1 MIIRNIRSVYTL
13 YISLHNHALS
23 ALIQQNGLTD
33 MTASKTCHGSKKSL
47 SLRLIF
53 LTPMTGFAVKYNHF
67 VQKVVLTIL
76 SFIYTHKHA
85 DFQYDTFISAECR
98 QNIKILLAQTYAP
111 LYDHAYVCYL
121 LYRLTTSSTISAGT
135 NGLMSVLFATKS
147 LIIVELTGN
156 IVAFMT
162 LTPTGRLSA
171 FIAYPGRGYIN
182 NL

>member
-1 MIIRNIRSVYTL
+1 MHAL
-13 YISLHNHALS
+13 YISLHDPALS
-23 ALIQQNGLTD
+23 AFIQQNGLTD
-33 MTASKTCHGSKKSL
+33 TSTNKNSHGSKKCQL
-47 SLRLIF
+47 PRLIF
-53 LTPMTGFAVKYNHF
+53 LTPMTGFAVKYNHLM
-67 VQKVVLTIL
+67 QKVVLTIL
-76 SFIYTHKHA
+76 SCIYTHTHA
-85 DFQYDTFISAECR
+85 DFQYNTFIMCR
-98 QNIKILLAQTYAP
+98 VQTKYQKTFLAQTYAL
-111 LYDHAYVCYL
+111 LYHDHAYVCYL

-147 LIIVELTGN
+147 LIIVELTGS

>member
-1 MIIRNIRSVYTL
+1 MHAL
-13 YISLHNHALS
+13 YISMHDPAQP
-23 ALIQQNGLTD
+23 AFIQQNGLTD
-33 MTASKTCHGSKKSL
+33 TSTSKNSHGNKKCQL
-47 SLRLIF
+47 PRLIY
-53 LTPMTGFAVKYNHF
+53 LTPMTGFAVKYNHLM
-67 VQKVVLTIL
+67 QKVVLTIL

-111 LYDHAYVCYL
+111 LYDYAYVCYL